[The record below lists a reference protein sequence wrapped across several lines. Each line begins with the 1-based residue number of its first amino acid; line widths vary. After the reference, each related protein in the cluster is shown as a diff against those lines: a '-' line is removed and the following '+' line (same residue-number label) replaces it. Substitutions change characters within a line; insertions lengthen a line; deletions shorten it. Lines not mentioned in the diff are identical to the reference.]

1 MLVLAS
7 TLLERA
13 KEVFPLRQKGFTL
26 IEVLIVVTVI
36 AIIAAIAIPNL
47 LLAIQRAKQ
56 KRAMGELR
64 GMATAA
70 NSYATDTNHAPLGST
85 TWTST
90 DTVPDLIELAPYYI
104 KQMPNPD
111 PWDDKYQYASTSLGT
126 DFAFRTLGMD
136 GSGDASASFGSVV
149 NAPPTFTHCL
159 ENDIIWVNG
168 GFVIW
173 PEAKQRRCY

>member
-1 MLVLAS
+1 M
-7 TLLERA
+7 
-13 KEVFPLRQKGFTL
+13 RQRGFTL

-70 NSYATDTNHAPLGST
+70 LSYATDTNHAPLGST
-85 TWTST
+85 TWTDT
-90 DTVPDLIELAPYYI
+90 DVVPELIELAPYYI

-111 PWDDKYQYASTSLGT
+111 PWNTKYQYASTSLGT
-126 DFAFRTLGMD
+126 DFAFRSLGMD
-136 GSGDASASFGSVV
+136 SLSDAVSSFGALV
-149 NAPPTFTHCL
+149 NDPPAYTQCL

-168 GFVIW
+168 GFAVW
-173 PEAKQRRCY
+173 PEAKQKKCY